1 MFNFI
6 EPNSIFLDINSLALA
21 FPWRTSVFI
30 APISSIIVLSNL
42 IEKIRLSE
50 LNLKIF
56 SFGLIIL
63 TSIFF
68 FLKSHYIKDL
78 KTDFK
83 NKLILTEEIKS
94 NFDTI
99 DRILVPTHLEYVRMY
114 TGIPIFIDWKHHAFR
129 FDQLIE
135 WRKRMDLANE
145 FYSSENYKDQ
155 LIKLKEIQ
163 KIEYISHILI
173 NRDKLKIECEDLIN
187 HKVFILVN
195 INDCYENEF

>member
-1 MFNFI
+1 MTETPFI
-6 EPNSIFLDINSLALA
+6 
-21 FPWRTSVFI
+21 
-30 APISSIIVLSNL
+30 
-42 IEKIRLSE
+42 
-50 LNLKIF
+50 
-56 SFGLIIL
+56 
-63 TSIFF
+63 
-68 FLKSHYIKDL
+68 
-78 KTDFK
+78 
-83 NKLILTEEIKS
+83 
-94 NFDTI
+94 
-99 DRILVPTHLEYVRMY
+99 
-114 TGIPIFIDWKHHAFR
+114 R

-135 WRKRMDLANE
+135 CEKNGLSNE